1 MYKTHRLTHTYTHSD
16 TRIYIYIYICMYIG
30 VGGGVCEVQGIHV
43 FQGFNPPYTYTHIY
57 AYIRIHT
64 HIYYICVSMRI
75 YVQMYMGGVKT
86 LEAPGSGD

>member
-1 MYKTHRLTHTYTHSD
+1 
-16 TRIYIYIYICMYIG
+16 
-30 VGGGVCEVQGIHV
+30 VCEVQGIHV

-75 YVQMYMGGVKT
+75 YIQMYMGGVKT